1 MTSLKVTITYGELRA
16 EFEGE
21 PAEVY
26 SNVIKFLEKSIPAYS
41 LAAKLLTSIDVK
53 EMLEKLK
60 DSLGYTPE
68 EGIFVKK
75 PLSSLP
81 TSDAI
86 LLYSAARYFSHLL
99 GLSSRPPACSSS
111 EFAEAFNKPEKTISG
126 RLTELVQRNFLK
138 RVGRG
143 EYVITHLGLNYLVE
157 SSSSV

>member
-1 MTSLKVTITYGELRA
+1 MDPLKVTITYGELRA

-26 SNVIKFLEKSIPAYS
+26 LNVVKFLEKSIPTYS
-41 LAAKLLTSIDVK
+41 LAAKLLTSMDVG

-60 DSLGYTPE
+60 DSLGYAPD

-81 TSDAI
+81 TSNAI
-86 LLYSAARYFSHLL
+86 LLYSAARYFSHVL
-99 GLSSRPPACSSS
+99 GLSDRPECLSS
-111 EFAEAFNKPEKTISG
+111 ELAEALNKPEKTVSG
-126 RLTELVQRNFLK
+126 RLTELVQRNYLK

-143 EYVITHLGLNYLVE
+143 GYVITRLGLNHLVE
-157 SSSSV
+157 SSSLV